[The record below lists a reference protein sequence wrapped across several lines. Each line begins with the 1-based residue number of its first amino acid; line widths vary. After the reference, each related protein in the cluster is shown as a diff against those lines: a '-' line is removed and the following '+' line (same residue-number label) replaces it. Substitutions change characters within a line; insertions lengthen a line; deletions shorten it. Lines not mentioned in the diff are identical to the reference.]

1 MSTHFP
7 FPGKETKRS
16 LHRHIRK
23 ILIAS
28 AGVGEDGAE
37 PTGPRLARRVRRRNR
52 DNSRE
57 RCSIISQLMT
67 KDASKPSGLGTATE
81 GKEKT
86 LLAVEV
92 ADHSGERGISR
103 QRGPRSGSLLMSR
116 FLPRLRA
123 FSRRRGLAVSRGL
136 EMQLQVIQ
144 LAHTFRV
151 QCTQLLVNGGL
162 SWPFARWRVV
172 AEIPLHRL
180 EGG

>member
-1 MSTHFP
+1 MNLLWVHYYLKAP
-7 FPGKETKRS
+7 FRVFHTE
-16 LHRHIRK
+16 
-23 ILIAS
+23 
-28 AGVGEDGAE
+28 
-37 PTGPRLARRVRRRNR
+37 RRIDAAPLNGLFCRRNAVSSSCR
-52 DNSRE
+52 IAADEHFCRE
-57 RCSIISQLMT
+57 FYRRQHR
-67 KDASKPSGLGTATE
+67 
-81 GKEKT
+81 
-86 LLAVEV
+86 
-92 ADHSGERGISR
+92 DHSRRDSHSKAICGS
-103 QRGPRSGSLLMSR
+103 QFMSGC
-116 FLPRLRA
+116 LPRLRA